1 MLQKQKERRKKRTH
15 VTQNS
20 LASSLHYAEVLFNHV
35 ILTSVLELQTI
46 ITQTNQAEG
55 LPSPLHQQWSTT
67 VLCSYIYVWSLTVS
81 VAQSS
86 CCCYCCHETSC
97 SASLH
102 RPLTQ
107 QHITLDWLQPQ
118 FFKVILDEMTNRSCE
133 MLNRSCGLQMCNYWG
148 FWAVNHPCSFSQSEY
163 CK

>member
-1 MLQKQKERRKKRTH
+1 MCKKNKMFKNYNCFLVSLCSGSLGNVCCEVKLVNMAECTVQHPWKKQKQDSMLQKQKERRKKRTH

-102 RPLTQ
+102 RPLT
-107 QHITLDWLQPQ
+107 
-118 FFKVILDEMTNRSCE
+118 
-133 MLNRSCGLQMCNYWG
+133 
-148 FWAVNHPCSFSQSEY
+148 
-163 CK
+163 